1 MYPIFCRTTSSSSSS
16 ASSSAKAQKNLVNS
30 DEITIEDFDKCFD
43 DFKLIEVQKD
53 HVYKTFRLNLFT
65 SDYMIRTEER
75 DIQLTKAKDEIR
87 LLSPS
92 SIDKHKAKGFRY
104 LHIGL
109 VQVGV
114 KPLNR
119 EGLNTSILAALRDM
133 RFLDFEDSL
142 LGTIESSLCKG
153 PISFDCYPNFTV
165 SLNDANL
172 LKSLVL
178 QIQTHNYKMDD
189 GSIPIALIFK
199 VHYKA
204 MMSAFKTKSR
214 FHSKKGETLLLQ
226 TDMTKSNVVIPK
238 PIQWSQVTLPQDWI
252 LERATKP

>member
-30 DEITIEDFDKCFD
+30 DEITIEDFDKCID
-43 DFKLIEVQKD
+43 DFKLTEVQKD
-53 HVYKTFRLNLFT
+53 HVYKTSRLNLFT
-65 SDYMIRTEER
+65 SDYVIRTEER

-119 EGLNTSILAALRDM
+119 EGLNTSILATLRDI
-133 RFLDFEDSL
+133 RFLDF
-142 LGTIESSLCKG
+142 
-153 PISFDCYPNFTV
+153 
-165 SLNDANL
+165 
-172 LKSLVL
+172 
-178 QIQTHNYKMDD
+178 
-189 GSIPIALIFK
+189 
-199 VHYKA
+199 
-204 MMSAFKTKSR
+204 
-214 FHSKKGETLLLQ
+214 
-226 TDMTKSNVVIPK
+226 
-238 PIQWSQVTLPQDWI
+238 
-252 LERATKP
+252 